1 MKRNREIKSK
11 LCECDKCGDVNVSI
25 PGSTHRRC
33 SGNKGQKPK
42 AKYADQLPSAQA
54 GVWT

>member
-11 LCECDKCGDVNVSI
+11 LCECGKCGEVAISI

-33 SGNKGQKPK
+33 SGEKGKKPREK
-42 AKYADQLPSAQA
+42 HADQLPSAIA
-54 GVWT
+54 GTWT